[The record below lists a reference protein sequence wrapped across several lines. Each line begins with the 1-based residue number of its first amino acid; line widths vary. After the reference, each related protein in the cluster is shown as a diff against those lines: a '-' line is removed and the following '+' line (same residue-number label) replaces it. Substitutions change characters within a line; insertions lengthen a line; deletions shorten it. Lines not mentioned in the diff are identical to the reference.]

1 MQSIKVHKNWELDIA
16 IYIYT
21 SIKLVFIIHF
31 NFVEKMDAEEFK
43 QKFIQARSV
52 STCTWN
58 VNFMLTNQEYDV
70 LHILAYC

>member
-1 MQSIKVHKNWELDIA
+1 MQSIKVHKDWEFDIA
-16 IYIYT
+16 FYINT

-52 STCTWN
+52 SAYTE
-58 VNFMLTNQEYDV
+58 MS
-70 LHILAYC
+70 ILCWQIKNMMYFVY